1 MLYKLG
7 QLVKYS
13 NSKINTNN
21 LNPSKYISTENM
33 LPNIQGIVK
42 SSNVPENINVC
53 KFENSNI
60 LLSNIRPYFHK
71 LYFPTFTGG
80 CSNDVLCFNV
90 IDSQLTL
97 PKYLYYM
104 MSTTSFID
112 YVVSTSKGTKMP
124 RGDKNAILDYTFNVV
139 PFDQQL
145 LIVDIIEYLVFLLLF

>member
-13 NSKINTNN
+13 SNKINTNN
-21 LNPSKYISTENM
+21 LNPSTYISTENM

-42 SSNVPENINVC
+42 SSNVPENINIC

-71 LYFPTFTGG
+71 LYFPAFTGG